1 MMKNKL
7 IWITAYLLPSVVLA
21 SESTP
26 RTPQWYELVGGVLA
40 IPAAVLG
47 LAYSY
52 ILIKKTRLESRKT
65 ELEIREKEEALEALP
80 EEEQSKAREL
90 VAPIIEEKSGKYLI
104 LRFVLMYV
112 TLQLWGLITS
122 AFSFVAGG
130 VFLGAQKLTEGTMT
144 DNDWIMWIFYAILNI
159 PKIVTW
165 LIIIGIG
172 WPLFKDL
179 NDYLNLDIKK
189 LILPWKK

>member
-1 MMKNKL
+1 MFKTISL
-7 IWITAYLLPSVVLA
+7 FVATYSLPHLALAAETATKA
-21 SESTP
+21 
-26 RTPQWYELVGGVLA
+26 PQWYEVVGGILA

-65 ELEIREKEEALEALP
+65 ELEIREKEQALAAMPEA
-80 EEEQSKAREL
+80 EQSKAKEI
-90 VAPIIEEKSGKYLI
+90 VAPIIEEKAGRYLI

-122 AFSFVAGG
+122 IFSFFAGG
-130 VFLGAQKLTEGTMT
+130 IFLGAQKLAQDTIKDDT
-144 DNDWIMWIFYAILNI
+144 WIVFTFYVLSNV
-159 PKIVTW
+159 PHIVTW
-165 LIIIGIG
+165 LIIFGIG

-179 NDYLNLDIKK
+179 NDYLHLDIKK